1 MGDLTTW
8 RRGNWVGFPAHNL
21 GEHTICVGSSG
32 SGKTETLLRI
42 AYGARKVYGRQI
54 IFIDAKGDERKETAA
69 RFVAAMHEAGATR
82 VRMFPATYYDGWKGS
97 SVDLFNRLISVI
109 DYSESRFY
117 GDVAA
122 DVLRLALEAP
132 TGVPRSSQQLLNNMT
147 LKRLMEIYK
156 GTPQVTTIAGL
167 DRKLLNQVLMRY
179 RVFFGA
185 MREQLDGT
193 LGYEDADAVY
203 AMINGFTLRDEAPRL
218 GRFLTLDF
226 AHYVANRK
234 PLGVSALLIIDEFNA
249 LRMREEASILFEQAR
264 SFGASLVIS
273 SQSYAGLGRRED
285 AERILGAANTYILH
299 RCSDPE
305 EIAKRAGRQPRIRSH
320 WGVELGKATSRA
332 RMQVYDDWKVH
343 PDVVRQ
349 QGRGEAFLI
358 NGGRAQ
364 QLRLAQVPLTS
375 SAIAEAKRLIEQEET
390 TQQTLLATAQ
400 QVYAQQS
407 QASTPSR
414 SGSPVKSTQQ
424 RANPKRATPSSSSP
438 GRRQAPQTSQQMKNA
453 SNTNGQDDDDDAA
466 DRIS

>member
-1 MGDLTTW
+1 MGDLVTW
-8 RRGNWVGFPAHNL
+8 RRGNWVGFPAYDL

-42 AYGARKVYGRQI
+42 AYGARKVYGQQI
-54 IFIDAKGDERKETAA
+54 ILIDAKGDERQETAA
-69 RFVAAMHEAGATR
+69 RFVAAMREAGAR
-82 VRMFPATYYDGWKGS
+82 RIRMFPATYYNGWKGS

-147 LKRLMEIYK
+147 LKRLMEVYK
-156 GTPQVTTIAGL
+156 GTPQVATVASL

-185 MREQLDGT
+185 MNGQLDGT

-203 AMINGFTLRDEAPRL
+203 VMIKGFTLRDEAPRL
-218 GRFLTLDF
+218 GRFLALDF

-234 PLGVSALLIIDEFNA
+234 PPGAGALLIIDEFNA

-264 SFGASLVIS
+264 SFGASLVVS

-305 EIAKRAGRQPRIRSH
+305 EIAKRAGRQPRIQAN

-332 RMQVYDDWKVH
+332 RMQIHDDWKVTLTRFGGVNERGNSIQLLLVGDRA
-343 PDVVRQ
+343 DVS
-349 QGRGEAFLI
+349 E
-358 NGGRAQ
+358 
-364 QLRLAQVPLTS
+364 
-375 SAIAEAKRLIEQEET
+375 
-390 TQQTLLATAQ
+390 
-400 QVYAQQS
+400 
-407 QASTPSR
+407 
-414 SGSPVKSTQQ
+414 
-424 RANPKRATPSSSSP
+424 
-438 GRRQAPQTSQQMKNA
+438 
-453 SNTNGQDDDDDAA
+453 
-466 DRIS
+466 